1 MQWLYCI
8 KVHIGIISYQVLG
21 FPILLNSIFFLPGN
35 AFQLRTMQNIVN
47 WYNLGV
53 WAECH
58 LLALQQLEPIK

>member
-53 WAECH
+53 
-58 LLALQQLEPIK
+58 